1 MMPPLSGEGRRP
13 PPGLASGDDHVGVG
27 EHGQDPRLTRVWRL
41 PRPAEDRRNVSA
53 LSFKFVRAIWLRDH
67 GRRLAEFAILWP
79 GRGVDGGETPDR
91 GLMPRKWPPN
101 PVR

>member
-1 MMPPLSGEGRRP
+1 V
-13 PPGLASGDDHVGVG
+13 ASSS
-27 EHGQDPRLTRVWRL
+27 PST
-41 PRPAEDRRNVSA
+41 RPAENPAGFAVDVLGEDSRVFRA
-53 LSFKFVRAIWLRDH
+53 WCPLTAHECGLDFGELMLKFVRAIWLRDH

-91 GLMPRKWPPN
+91 GLTPRKWPPN